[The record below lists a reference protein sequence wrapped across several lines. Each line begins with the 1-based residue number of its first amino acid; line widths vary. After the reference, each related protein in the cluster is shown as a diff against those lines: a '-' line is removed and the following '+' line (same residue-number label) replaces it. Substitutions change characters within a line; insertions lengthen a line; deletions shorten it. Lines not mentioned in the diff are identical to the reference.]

1 MGIEI
6 IRGHHLTRIAY
17 VYVRQ
22 STQYQKEHNL
32 ESQRRQYQLVERARE
47 LGFQDIAVIDDDLGV
62 SGALGSERSGFKKLV
77 AEVSLNKV
85 GIVLGLEVSRFAR
98 NNRDWYHL
106 IDLCALFDTLI
117 ADQDGIYHP
126 GAPNDRMVLGLKGTM
141 SEVEINLIKHRML
154 EGARNKAKRGELIY
168 RLPVGLIKTE
178 DNKIEK
184 NPDKRVRQTIEQVFL
199 KFRECQSVRQCFLW
213 FIQEDISFPAI
224 EYGKFGKEIIWKC
237 PVYGT
242 IYDVLKNP
250 FYAGTYVYG
259 RRKTKIRLEGDHI
272 KKSKG
277 HLLKMND
284 WQIVIEDNHE
294 GYIDWGEFL
303 RNQEIMSE
311 NNARTSGYGGRG
323 AVLKGSSLLA
333 GLLRCKRCGRKLSVS
348 YGGKNS
354 QTPRY
359 ACMKNRLQHGEP
371 KDCLAFGGMR
381 LDEAVSREAL
391 RVVEPLAM
399 TSSFKA
405 IDDLNM
411 KIEEETQLLELELQS
426 AEYEAERAYR
436 QYNKVDPENRL
447 VSAQLEGKWNICLE
461 RVEELK
467 KQVHEKKK
475 PIVPL
480 SAEEKRELMSLS
492 SELPRLWSASTT
504 TNEMRKR
511 IIRTV
516 IKEIMC
522 DVDDDKFLILL
533 NIHWEGGIHT
543 CLKVRK
549 NRIGEHRNCTSKSVI
564 EIVKELSKVLSDK
577 DMAPILNRL
586 KLKTGAGN
594 NWTRDRVRS
603 LRNKNGIAAFNSVG
617 TKEFITLKDAA
628 EQLGVCAQSVKGLIT
643 EQVINAHQIVSCAPW
658 MIRKE
663 ELEKENVKNAVA
675 QIQKGANRRKYNKQC
690 ENQQRLF

>member
-1 MGIEI
+1 
-6 IRGHHLTRIAY
+6 LARIAY

-22 STQYQKEHNL
+22 STQYQTKHNL
-32 ESQRRQYQLVERARE
+32 ESQRRQYQLVERAKE

-106 IDLCALFDTLI
+106 LDLCALFDTLI

-126 GAPNDRMVLGLKGTM
+126 GVPNDRMVLGLKGTM

-184 NPDKRVRQTIEQVFL
+184 NPDKRVRQTIEQVFF
-199 KFRECQSVRQCFLW
+199 KFRECQSVRQCFLR
-213 FIQEDISFPAI
+213 FIQEDIFFPAV
-224 EYGKFGKEIIWKC
+224 EYGKFGKETVWKR
-237 PVYGT
+237 PSYGT

-250 FYAGTYVYG
+250 FYAGAYVYG
-259 RRKTKIRLEGDHI
+259 RRKTKTRLEGDQI

-277 HLLKMND
+277 HLLKMDD
-284 WQIVIEDNHE
+284 WQIVIEDNHG
-294 GYIDWGEFL
+294 GYIDWKEFL
-303 RNQEIMSE
+303 GNQKIMSE
-311 NNARTSGYGGRG
+311 NNARTSGWGGRG
-323 AVLKGSSLLA
+323 APLKGNSLLA

-348 YGGKNS
+348 YGGKKS
-354 QTPRY
+354 KTPRY
-359 ACMKNRLQHGEP
+359 SCKKNRVQHGQP

-381 LDEAVSREAL
+381 LDEAVSREVL
-391 RVVEPLAM
+391 RVVEPLAV

-405 IDDLNM
+405 IDELNM
-411 KIEEETQLLELELQS
+411 GREEEKQLLELELQS
-426 AEYEAERAYR
+426 AEYDAERAYR

-447 VSAQLEGKWNICLE
+447 VSAQLERKWNNCLK
-461 RVEELK
+461 RVEEVK
-467 KQVHEKKK
+467 KRVHEKKK

-480 SAEEKRELMSLS
+480 SAEEKRELMSIS

-522 DVDDDKFLILL
+522 DVDDDRSLILL

-543 CLKVRK
+543 HLKVRK
-549 NRIGEHRNCTSKSVI
+549 NRIGEHRNCTAKSVI
-564 EIVKELSKVLSDK
+564 EIVRELSKILSDK

-594 NWTRDRVRS
+594 SWTRDRVKS
-603 LRNKNGIAAFNSVG
+603 LRNNNGIEAFNSVG
-617 TKEFITLKDAA
+617 TQEFITLKGAA
-628 EQLGVCAQSVKGLIT
+628 EQLGVCAQSVKGLIAQ
-643 EQVINAHQIVSCAPW
+643 QVINARQVVSCAPW

-663 ELEKENVKNAVA
+663 ELEKENVKVAVS
-675 QIQKGANRRKYNKQC
+675 QIQKGANRRKHNKQC